1 MRVKNLLTIHLSCS
15 LLAMG
20 GCDPG
25 DDGDSSAV
33 DDASDIE
40 ARDLG
45 ISCPPRQCGLNSAE
59 VNGRSIRELNL
70 NGVANADHMKIVG
83 VVSPLGLLGYQL
95 GVENDELVAR
105 KGTSVLKGATLIG
118 TTILVKD
125 SSCWLC
131 LPVPIIVLGHQKI
144 DSWAEGAPDV
154 STYALV
160 YPDLGS
166 LLGQRNIC
174 NGDLTDL
181 LATTATVLGGETY
194 DLTSKE
200 VNAGQDGW
208 FTIACPGSAADK
220 LRMFNYGPQSDFD
233 GAGHPAT
240 VDQRQA
246 TLKMIT
252 ADYCGEGISYTQN
265 GTPLQWENHAGTVY
279 MSTTLGAVESVWNKD
294 GAVCLG
300 STRTGI
306 ATNQLDCTLPSCSG
320 HTLAEG
326 EWITHVPPP

>member
-1 MRVKNLLTIHLSCS
+1 M
-15 LLAMG
+15 AMG

-25 DDGDSSAV
+25 DDGDFSAI
-33 DDASDIE
+33 DDADDIE

-70 NGVANADHMKIVG
+70 NGLANADGMKIVG
-83 VVSPLGLLGYQL
+83 ILSPLGLLGYQL

-105 KGTSVLKGATLIG
+105 NGNSVLKGATLVG
-118 TTILVKD
+118 TTILVKEPGLL
-125 SSCWLC
+125 S
-131 LPVPIIVLGHQKI
+131 LPIPIVVLGHQKI
-144 DSWAEGAPDV
+144 DSWATGAPKVD
-154 STYALV
+154 TYALV

-166 LLGQRNIC
+166 LLGQRNVC
-174 NGDLTDL
+174 NGNLTDL

-194 DLTSKE
+194 DLTKKE
-200 VNAGQDGW
+200 VNAGQNGW

-220 LRMFNYGPQSDFD
+220 LRMFNYGPQSNFD
-233 GAGHPAT
+233 GAGHPASP
-240 VDQRQA
+240 DQRQA

-252 ADYCGEGISYTQN
+252 ADYCGGGVSYTQN

-279 MSTTLGAVESVWNKD
+279 MTSQLGPVESVWNKS

-300 STRTGI
+300 STRI
-306 ATNQLDCTLPSCSG
+306 ANIPVACSTSLPSCTG